1 MAYCDTVLKNT
12 AYFQIA
18 YAHRADQKGW
28 LGEKVAGKF
37 GSKEQIDECVVDWF
51 ITICLPF
58 C

>member
-18 YAHRADQKGW
+18 YAHIADQKGW

-37 GSKEQIDECVVDWF
+37 GSKEQIDECVV
-51 ITICLPF
+51 
-58 C
+58 